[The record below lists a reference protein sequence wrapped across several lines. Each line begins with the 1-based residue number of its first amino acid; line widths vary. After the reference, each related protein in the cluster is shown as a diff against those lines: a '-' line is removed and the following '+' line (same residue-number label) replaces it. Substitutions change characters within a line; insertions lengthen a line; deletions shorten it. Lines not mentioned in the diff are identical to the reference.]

1 VREGLRRL
9 AGAVSALAVAATAA
23 AQTPA
28 PTGSRVPQPGRVYTV
43 GYSQIVDHPALNETR
58 RGFVE
63 GLKQMGFVEGQNLTL
78 LYQNAQG
85 DVGNARNI
93 AEKFLADGV
102 DVLTPC
108 TTPNVQA
115 AVKVAKGGRTPVV
128 FACVTD
134 PVAAGILES
143 VERPSGFN
151 VTGVYNPL
159 PIVELFDLF
168 LKIQP
173 GMKTAGT
180 IYNASEANSQV
191 INRRAKAEADRRG
204 LKWVEVTVAG
214 SAEVKTATESL
225 AGKVDAL
232 ILGQDNTLA
241 SAFEAVV
248 KAAGDL
254 HLPVFS
260 MDTQAPARGAIA
272 SLAASNYEQGVLWGK
287 EMVAPVLLGAD
298 PATLT
303 PVRPRV
309 FDLTVNPQAAA
320 AARLTIPTEIVD
332 HATKVIGR

>member
-1 VREGLRRL
+1 MQRGTWLVVGAL
-9 AGAVSALAVAATAA
+9 AGLSLTVMAA

-28 PTGSRVPQPGRVYTV
+28 RAPQPGRTYKV

-58 RGFVE
+58 RGFLD
-63 GLKQMGFVEGQNLTL
+63 GLKQMGFVEGQNLTF
-78 LYQNAQG
+78 LYQNAQN

-102 DVLTPC
+102 DVIAPC

-115 AVKVAKGGRTPVV
+115 AVKVARGGKTPVV

-143 VERPSGFN
+143 VERPSGTN
-151 VTGVYNPL
+151 VTGVHNPL
-159 PIVELFDLF
+159 PIAELFDLF

-180 IYNASEANSQV
+180 IYNASEGNSQV
-191 INRRAKAEADRRG
+191 INRRAKAEAERRG
-204 LKWVEVTVAG
+204 IKWVEVTVAG

-225 AGKVDAL
+225 GGKVDAL

-248 KAAGDL
+248 KTAADL
-254 HLPVFS
+254 RLPIFS

-272 SLAASNYEQGVLWGK
+272 SLAASNYEQGVLWAK

-298 PATLT
+298 PATMT
-303 PVRPRV
+303 PIRPRV

-320 AARLTIPTEIVD
+320 AAGLTIPKDIVD
-332 HATKVIGR
+332 RATKVIGR

>member
-1 VREGLRRL
+1 ML
-9 AGAVSALAVAATAA
+9 ACLAALAALLPAAAALAQTAA
-23 AQTPA
+23 PA
-28 PTGSRVPQPGRVYTV
+28 RAPQPGRTYRVA
-43 GYSQIVDHPALNETR
+43 YSQIVDHPALNETR
-58 RGFVE
+58 RGFLD
-63 GLKQMGFVEGQNLTL
+63 GLKQMGFVEGQNLTF

-115 AVKVAKGGRTPVV
+115 AVRVAKGGKTPVV

-143 VERPSGFN
+143 VTRPSGTN

-159 PIVELFDLF
+159 PIGELFDLF
-168 LKIQP
+168 LRIQP

-180 IYNASEANSQV
+180 IYNASEGNSQV
-191 INRRAKAEADRRG
+191 INRQAKAEAERRG

-214 SAEVKTATESL
+214 SADVRTATESL
-225 AGKVDAL
+225 VGKVDAL
-232 ILGQDNTLA
+232 ILGQDNTVA

-248 KAAGDL
+248 KVAQE
-254 HLPVFS
+254 HQLPLFS

-272 SLAASNYEQGVLWGK
+272 SLAASNYEQGVLWAK
-287 EMVAPVLLGAD
+287 ELVAPVLLGAD
-298 PATLT
+298 PATMT

-309 FDLTVNPQAAA
+309 FDLQVNVQAASA
-320 AARLTIPTEIVD
+320 AKLTIPKDVVD
-332 HATKVIGR
+332 RATKVHGR

>member
-1 VREGLRRL
+1 MGRWML
-9 AGAVSALAVAATAA
+9 APVAALAAVLPVVAAL

-28 PTGSRVPQPGRVYTV
+28 GRAPQPGRVYKV
-43 GYSQIVDHPALNETR
+43 AYSQIVDHPALNETR
-58 RGFVE
+58 RGFLE
-63 GLKQMGFVEGQNLTL
+63 GLKQSGFVEGQNLTF

-115 AVKVAKGGRTPVV
+115 TVRVAKGGKTPVV

-143 VERPSGFN
+143 VERPSGTN
-151 VTGVYNPL
+151 VTGVHNPL
-159 PIVELFDLF
+159 PIAELFDLF
-168 LKIQP
+168 LRIQP
-173 GMKTAGT
+173 GLKTAGT
-180 IYNASEANSQV
+180 IYNASESNSQV
-191 INRRAKAEADRRG
+191 INRRAKAEAERRG

-214 SAEVKTATESL
+214 SADVRTAAESL
-225 AGKVDAL
+225 VGKVDGL
-232 ILGQDNTLA
+232 ILGQDNTVA

-248 KAAGDL
+248 KVASERQ
-254 HLPVFS
+254 LPLFS

-272 SLAASNYEQGVLWGK
+272 SLAASNYEQGLLWAK
-287 EMVAPVLLGAD
+287 ELVVPVLLGTD
-298 PATLT
+298 PATIT

-309 FDLTVNPQAAA
+309 FDLQVNLQAASA
-320 AARLTIPTEIVD
+320 AKLTIPKDIVD
-332 HATKVIGR
+332 RATHVHGR

>member
-1 VREGLRRL
+1 MARQRWGLLVSL
-9 AGAVSALAVAATAA
+9 AGLVLTTAA
-23 AQTPA
+23 LAQTPA
-28 PTGSRVPQPGRVYTV
+28 PTGGRVPQPGRVYRV

-58 RGFVE
+58 RGFLD
-63 GLKQMGFVEGQNLTL
+63 GLKQVGFVEGQNLTF

-93 AEKFLADGV
+93 TEKFLADGV

-115 AVKVAKGGRTPVV
+115 AVKVAKGGRVPVV

-134 PVAAGILES
+134 PVAAGVLES
-143 VERPSGFN
+143 VERPSGTN

-159 PIVELFDLF
+159 PIAELFDLF

-173 GMKTAGT
+173 GLRTAGT
-180 IYNASEANSQV
+180 IYNAAEANSQV
-191 INRRAKAEADRRG
+191 INRRAKAEAERRG

-214 SAEVKTATESL
+214 SAEVKTVTESL
-225 AGKVDAL
+225 IGKVDGL
-232 ILGQDNTLA
+232 VLGQDNTVA

-248 KAAGDL
+248 KVAADH

-272 SLAASNYEQGVLWGK
+272 SLAASNYEQGVLWAK
-287 EMVAPVLLGAD
+287 EMVAPVLFGAD

-303 PVRPRV
+303 PIRPRV

-320 AARLTIPTEIVD
+320 AAGLSIPKDIVD
-332 HATKVIGR
+332 RATRVIGR